1 MSFSRP
7 SRSLAAVALAM
18 IAPMLTGCYNYVP
31 VENPSPGA
39 LVRMKVPVRTSV
51 RGSNEELES
60 FAIEGVVVS
69 SGDTVVLATTVR
81 AQYGAF
87 REVTL
92 VDTLRA
98 ARVDLVALDEK
109 VYSRQK
115 SVALGVVIAGGI
127 ALLIG
132 SVTGFAGGS
141 EWEDVGDGT
150 MPNASVVLTSALTG
164 LLGIFGR

>member
-1 MSFSRP
+1 M
-7 SRSLAAVALAM
+7 
-18 IAPMLTGCYNYVP
+18 
-31 VENPSPGA
+31 
-39 LVRMKVPVRTSV
+39 
-51 RGSNEELES
+51 
-60 FAIEGVVVS
+60 
-69 SGDTVVLATTVR
+69 VLATTVR

-141 EWEDVGDGT
+141 ESEDVGDGT
-150 MPNASVVLTSALTG
+150 MPNASVVLTSALAS